1 MSKVKFRFNTK
12 SLTYE
17 KIELNIWQKL
27 LKGLSYLAIGLVF
40 AVIIVTVAYTFI
52 DSPKEKQLKREIAY
66 LTLQL
71 EMMNEKF
78 DKASSVL
85 SELQQRDDNIYRVI
99 FEAEPIPADVRNS
112 GIGGVNRYAE
122 LEGYDQSDLVIAT
135 QKKLDNLTKQL
146 VVQSKSFD
154 EVMNLAKNKSAMLA
168 SIPAI
173 QPVANKDLTRIAS
186 GFNYR
191 IHPIYKIMHFHT
203 GMDFTAPTGTE
214 IYATGDGTIE
224 KAENEGNGYGIHV
237 VINHNYGYQ
246 TLYGHM
252 SRVNVK
258 PGQKVKRGEV
268 IGYVGNTGTSSGP
281 HVHYEVIKNGEKINP
296 VNFFYSDLTAEEYEK
311 VLELS
316 SRANQSF
323 D

>member
-17 KIELNIWQKL
+17 KIELNFWQKL
-27 LKGLSYLAIGLVF
+27 LKVLSFLATGLVF
-40 AVIIVTVAYTFI
+40 AVIIITLAYTFI
-52 DSPKEKQLKREIAY
+52 DSPKEKQLKREISY

-71 EMMNEKF
+71 ELMNAKF
-78 DKASSVL
+78 EKASSVL
-85 SELQQRDDNIYRVI
+85 AELQERDNNIYRVI
-99 FEAEPIPADVRNS
+99 FEAEPIPDEIRKS
-112 GIGGVNRYAE
+112 GMGGVNRYAE
-122 LEGYDQSDLVIAT
+122 LEGFDHSDLVIAT
-135 QKKLDNLTKQL
+135 AKKLDNLTKQL

-154 EVMNLAKNKSAMLA
+154 EVVDLAKNKNIMLA

-203 GMDFTAPTGTE
+203 GIDFTAPVGTE
-214 IYATGDGTIE
+214 IYATGDGVVE
-224 KAENEGNGYGIHV
+224 KAENEGNGYGVHV
-237 VINHNYGYQ
+237 VINHSYGYQ

-252 SRVNVK
+252 SRVKVK

-268 IGYVGNTGTSSGP
+268 IGFVGNTGTSSGP
-281 HVHYEVIKNGEKINP
+281 HLHYEVIKNGEKINP
-296 VNFFYSDLTAEEYEK
+296 VNFFYSDLTPEEYEK
-311 VLELS
+311 VIELA

>member
-1 MSKVKFRFNTK
+1 MSKVKFKFNTK

-17 KIELNIWQKL
+17 KIELSIWQKIK
-27 LKGLSYLAIGLVF
+27 KGLSFLATGLVF
-40 AVIIVTVAYTFI
+40 AVIIVTAAYTFI
-52 DSPKEKQLKREIAY
+52 DSPKEKQLKREISY

-71 EMMNEKF
+71 ELMNTKL
-78 DKASSVL
+78 DKASAVL

-99 FEAEPIPADVRNS
+99 FEAEPIAPEIRNS
-112 GIGGVNRYAE
+112 GFGGVNRYDE
-122 LEGYDQSDLVIAT
+122 LEGFEQSDLVIASA
-135 QKKLDNLTKQL
+135 KKLDQLTKQL

-154 EVMNLAKNKSAMLA
+154 EVVELAKNKNAMLA
-168 SIPAI
+168 AIPAI

-191 IHPIYKIMHFHT
+191 IHPIYKIKHFHT

-224 KAENEGNGYGIHV
+224 KAENAGNGYGIHV
-237 VINHNYGYQ
+237 IINHGYGYQ

-252 SRVNVK
+252 SRVKVH
-258 PGQKVKRGEV
+258 PGQKIKRGEL

-296 VNFFYSDLTAEEYEK
+296 VNYFYSDLTPEEYEK
-311 VLELS
+311 VIELS

>member
-27 LKGLSYLAIGLVF
+27 LKGLSFLATGMVF
-40 AVIIVTVAYTFI
+40 AVIIITAAYTFF
-52 DSPKEKQLKREIAY
+52 DSPKEKQLKREISY
-66 LTLQL
+66 LSLQL
-71 EMMNEKF
+71 ELMNAKL
-78 DKASSVL
+78 DKASAVL
-85 SELQQRDDNIYRVI
+85 TELQQRDDNIYRVI
-99 FEAEPIPADVRNS
+99 FEAEPIPSDVRNS

-122 LEGYDQSDLVIAT
+122 LDGFEQSDLVIAT
-135 QKKLDNLTKQL
+135 AKKLDNLTKQL

-154 EVMNLAKNKSAMLA
+154 EVVDLAKNKNIMLA

-173 QPVANKDLTRIAS
+173 QPVSNKDLTRIAS

-191 IHPIYKIMHFHT
+191 IHPIYKIMHFHS

-214 IYATGDGTIE
+214 IYSTGDGTIE
-224 KAENEGNGYGIHV
+224 KADNEGNGYGIHV
-237 VINHNYGYQ
+237 VINHGYGYQ

-252 SRVNVK
+252 SRVKVK

-296 VNFFYSDLTAEEYEK
+296 VNFFYSDLSPAEYEK
-311 VLELS
+311 VIELS

>member
-1 MSKVKFRFNTK
+1 MSKVKFKFNTK

-27 LKGLSYLAIGLVF
+27 LKGLSFLATGLVF
-40 AVIIVTVAYTFI
+40 AAIIVTLAYTFV
-52 DSPKEKQLKREIAY
+52 DSPKEKQLKREISF

-71 EMMNEKF
+71 ELMNGKL
-78 DKASSVL
+78 DKASTVL

-99 FEAEPIPADVRNS
+99 FEAEPIASDIRNS
-112 GIGGVNRYAE
+112 GIGGVNRYSD
-122 LEGYDQSDLVIAT
+122 LEGFNQSDLVIAT
-135 QKKLDNLTKQL
+135 AKKLDNLSKQL

-154 EVMNLAKNKSAMLA
+154 EVVNLAKNKNIMMA

-173 QPVANKDLTRIAS
+173 QPVSNKDLTRIAS
-186 GFNYR
+186 GFSYR

-214 IYATGDGTIE
+214 IYATGDGTID
-224 KAENEGNGYGIHV
+224 KAENEGNGYGNHII
-237 VINHNYGYQ
+237 INHGYGYQ

-252 SRVNVK
+252 SRFKVK

-268 IGYVGNTGTSSGP
+268 IGYVGNTGTSTGP

-296 VNFFYSDLTAEEYEK
+296 VNFYYSDLSPEEYEK
-311 VLELS
+311 MIDLS